1 MMRMSEKRLIERA
14 EKNIKNKTYSFTSE
28 RFTNRFF
35 HEVMPDGS
43 WENKACFIVG
53 GGPSLANFNW
63 SLLKGKRTI
72 GINRVYEKIDPTI
85 IFSMDTRFL
94 RWILEGKYGEVIK
107 ERFISSKAYKVW
119 LCTYTCILP
128 IEIFIMRV
136 YESYSK
142 GFRAFP
148 LSMKDGLGHGNNSGY
163 GALNLAV
170 CLGANPIYL
179 LGFDMKF
186 KLDEETKKLDEQ
198 MKKIGKRVR
207 THWHNGHP
215 NPMRPHVLENFI
227 KYFRVPAKIC
237 KEQGIEVINLCP
249 DSALPYFPKKRVEE
263 VLS

>member
-43 WENKACFIVG
+43 WKDKACFIVG
-53 GGPSLANFNW
+53 GGPSLADFDW
-63 SLLKGKRTI
+63 PLLKGKRTI

-94 RWILEGKYGEVIK
+94 RWILEGKYGEDTK
-107 ERFISSKAYKVW
+107 ERFIASRAYKVW
-119 LCTYTCILP
+119 LCTYTCMLP
-128 IEIFIMRV
+128 IEVFIMRV

-163 GALNLAV
+163 GALNLAA

-179 LGFDMKF
+179 LGFDMRMNKN
-186 KLDEETKKLDEQ
+186 Q
-198 MKKIGKRVR
+198 S
-207 THWHNGHP
+207 HWHNGHP
-215 NPMRPHVLENFI
+215 NPMRPHVLENFV
-227 KYFRVPAKIC
+227 KYFKVPAKIC

-249 DSALPYFPKKRVEE
+249 DSALPYFPKKRIEE
-263 VLS
+263 ALS